1 MSEKWEE
8 YERRKQEAAE
18 RLRDNPQEYEQEIRR
33 IVKELR
39 L

>member
-1 MSEKWEE
+1 MSDKWAE

-18 RLRDNPQEYEQEIRR
+18 RLRDNPQEYEREIRR

>member
-1 MSEKWEE
+1 MIDKWEE

-18 RLRDNPQEYEQEIRR
+18 RLRDSPQEYEREIRR
-33 IVKELR
+33 IAKELR

>member
-1 MSEKWEE
+1 MADKWAE

-18 RLRDNPQEYEQEIRR
+18 RLRDSPQEYEREIRR
-33 IVKELR
+33 IAKELR

>member
-1 MSEKWEE
+1 MSEKWAE

-18 RLRDNPQEYEQEIRR
+18 RLRDNPREYEREIRR

>member
-1 MSEKWEE
+1 MSDNWAE

-33 IVKELR
+33 IAKELR